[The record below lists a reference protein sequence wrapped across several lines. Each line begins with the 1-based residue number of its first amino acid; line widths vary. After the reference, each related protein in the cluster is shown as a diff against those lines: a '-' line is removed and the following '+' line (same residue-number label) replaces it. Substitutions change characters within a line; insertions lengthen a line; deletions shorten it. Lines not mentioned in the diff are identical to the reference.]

1 MNGNRMNGN
10 RPIGIPVTLAPKR
23 ATSDE
28 EKLQKMMEML
38 LERSNNKL
46 LGEMRAINRNLE
58 RTVTRLL
65 ENIEGV
71 IKGDREVAIAGVV
84 DGETDDLPRMSRIK
98 AEATLIYSLKTG
110 AIAKQLGLSTMRIAY
125 LLNKSGLDWVT
136 RKPEL
141 WGDGFYTISHTRL
154 WHPKTVELLREV
166 IETPAHAERKHATPA
181 CKSFL
186 RALDRER
193 MLSYKSPRSA

>member
-1 MNGNRMNGN
+1 MNGN

-125 LLNKSGLDWVT
+125 L
-136 RKPEL
+136 
-141 WGDGFYTISHTRL
+141 
-154 WHPKTVELLREV
+154 
-166 IETPAHAERKHATPA
+166 ETAV
-181 CKSFL
+181 SN
-186 RALDRER
+186 
-193 MLSYKSPRSA
+193 